1 MEVTGVRFAGR
12 SNSSECLESNDL
24 NERRAGDAP
33 VTCAEYEDGR
43 VAVKATAWEVT
54 EGNYD

>member
-1 MEVTGVRFAGR
+1 MRFAGR